1 MITLTFDMA
10 WLGVV
15 YSIILGAVGAL
26 FYSFI
31 RIMSLA
37 FKRVLRSKIE
47 DCRACE
53 YEFFIVGGVLEFIFF
68 LSLGISYI
76 LLNYA
81 ACDGAF
87 TAYSFLALIA
97 SFAFVNSFILYLVKL
112 ALRRPSART

>member
-15 YSIILGAVGAL
+15 YSIILGTVGAL

-31 RIMSLA
+31 RILSLA
-37 FKRVLRSKIE
+37 FKRALRSKIG
-47 DCRACE
+47 DCHACE
-53 YEFFIVGGVLEFIFF
+53 YEFFIGGGVLEFIFF
-68 LSLGISYI
+68 LSFGITYI

-87 TAYSFLALIA
+87 AAYSFLSLIA
-97 SFAFVNSFILYLVKL
+97 SFALVNSFILDLAKL
-112 ALRRPSART
+112 ARRRRSART